1 MQFDYSIVK
10 NSDEENGFADNFP
23 APFINYIY
31 KYVSTYTRRSY
42 IFMNIKNHY

>member
-31 KYVSTYTRRSY
+31 KYDLYYIYTYRLILVVRIY
-42 IFMNIKNHY
+42 L